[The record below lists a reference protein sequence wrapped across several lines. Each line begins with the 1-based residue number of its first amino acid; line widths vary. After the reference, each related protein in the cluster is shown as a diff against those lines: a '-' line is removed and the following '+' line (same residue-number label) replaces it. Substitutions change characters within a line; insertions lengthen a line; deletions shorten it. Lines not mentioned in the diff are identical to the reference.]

1 LQFFLWGRK
10 KGPVVLKRSPA
21 REPRKGAQLCILPI
35 SLVML
40 MMLILDG
47 DGHQVGVSEHF

>member
-1 LQFFLWGRK
+1 VWGRK

-21 REPRKGAQLCILPI
+21 RESRKGTQLCILPI

-40 MMLILDG
+40 MMSMLAG
-47 DGHQVGVSEHF
+47 DGHEVGVSEHL